1 MASEEYRQKAITI
14 VQEAITADQAK
25 DYDNA
30 FRLYMKSFEWFELT
44 LKYEKN
50 PKTADKVKQ
59 KLAEYIQRAE
69 EIKKTFMS
77 AEGALEEKKTLFTAI
92 TKPNVKWEDIAGLD
106 EAKAI
111 LRQSVVMP
119 AKFPSAFKEG
129 GLKPWTGILLYGPP
143 GTGKS
148 MLAKAV
154 ATESNYTFIS
164 VSASDLVAK
173 YLGQGEKNVKELFK
187 TARDQK
193 PSIIFVDEIE
203 SMCSQRDEETHEAS
217 SRLLTEFLIQ
227 IDGVG
232 NDCTDV
238 LLLAATNLPWMLD
251 AAMLRRLEQKIY
263 IALPDINARMKIFC
277 ANGINVGDARK
288 FAKKTEGYSGADLAI
303 IINRAKMT
311 PLKVVES
318 STHFKR
324 GENDRYVPC
333 SPGDADAIEMTWNDI
348 PHDKLKLLPVTSKD
362 YLGSIQETKPSVDQ
376 GGLARYEEWT
386 RDFGNLG

>member
-1 MASEEYRQKAITI
+1 MASEEYRQKAISF
-14 VQEAITADQAK
+14 VQEAIVADQSK

-30 FRLYMKSFEWFELT
+30 FRLYLKSFEWFELT

-59 KLAEYIQRAE
+59 KMAEYIQRAE
-69 EIKKTFMS
+69 EIKKTFMT
-77 AEGALEEKKTLFTAI
+77 AEGAGSEKSSSFAAI
-92 TKPNVKWEDIAGLD
+92 VNPNVKWDDIAGLD

-111 LRQSVVMP
+111 LRQTVVMP

-129 GLKPWTGILLYGPP
+129 GLKPWRGVLLYGPP

-173 YLGQGEKNVKELFK
+173 YLGQGERNVKELFK
-187 TARDQK
+187 TAREQK
-193 PSIIFVDEIE
+193 PSVIFVDEVE
-203 SMCSQRDEETHEAS
+203 SLCSQRDEDTHEAS

-232 NDCTDV
+232 NDSSDI

-251 AAMLRRLEQKIY
+251 TAMLRRLEQKIY
-263 IALPDINARMKIFC
+263 IALPDINARMKLFQ
-277 ANGINVGDARK
+277 NVPNARK
-288 FAKKTEGYSGADLAI
+288 FAKLTDGYSGADIAVV
-303 IINRAKMT
+303 INRAKMS
-311 PLKVVES
+311 PLKIVET
-318 STHFKR
+318 STHFKKQ
-324 GENDRYVPC
+324 EDDRWIPC
-333 SPGDADAIEMTWNDI
+333 SPGDAAAIEMTWYAI
-348 PHDKLKLLPVTSKD
+348 PHDKLKLLPVGTKE
-362 YLGSIQETKPSVDQ
+362 YLQSIEETKPTVDRRN
-376 GGLARYEEWT
+376 LERYEEWT
-386 RDFGNLG
+386 RCFGNNG